1 MHSNKHY
8 LSLVDGGKI
17 SKLYFLVISLF
28 VSIVRLPL
36 ILWLAVTGRIKL
48 KTWGLECFEK

>member
-1 MHSNKHY
+1 MHSNKHC